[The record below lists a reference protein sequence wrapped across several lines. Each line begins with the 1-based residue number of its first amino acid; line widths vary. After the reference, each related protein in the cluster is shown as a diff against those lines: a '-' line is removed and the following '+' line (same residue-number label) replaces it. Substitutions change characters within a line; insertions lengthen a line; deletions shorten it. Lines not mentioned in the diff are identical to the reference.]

1 MKMNKVRKSF
11 IIIILIILVI
21 LLTFMIRGVL
31 FSSRPSQKNDN
42 KGNQEESLELIGES
56 KEPLEIPTE
65 LTTGQIL
72 PKESNY
78 RLENLVIGNIRAYVI
93 ENEFGCAVNADVENI
108 SDITYEDYPI
118 TIILYDEQD
127 QELVR
132 FESTIT
138 LLPTETTTIAQ
149 YYIDEEHNNI
159 LNFTKYMIIGS

>member
-132 FESTIT
+132 FESTST